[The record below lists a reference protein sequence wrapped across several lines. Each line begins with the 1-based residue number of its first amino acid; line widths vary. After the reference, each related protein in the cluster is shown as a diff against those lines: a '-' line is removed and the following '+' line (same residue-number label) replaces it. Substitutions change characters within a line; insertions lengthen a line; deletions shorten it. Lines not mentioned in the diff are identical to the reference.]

1 MMEHFATK
9 FNFNYMNFLI
19 GHYYFQRME
28 TFKYMIN
35 NYDIEMWQRLIM
47 EISIIIY
54 SYMRTFQWIMSF
66 ILRCLIVII
75 AGPIIILDI
84 LDITLYGIRL
94 LSYTSKKIRYKLFLQ
109 LRRQ

>member
-1 MMEHFATK
+1 MEYFATK